1 MAWLFVR
8 GTFLREIK
16 IVFPNHRPRYLFLI
30 ACAVAVLAAGMVRG
44 QSGHSGASPVQI
56 AQRQFN
62 SGDYSGAIASLR
74 TAAAMTS
81 SDAESHFWIARAYYE
96 QHNFDQAMGQFAKAV
111 QVAPSNSLYHQWLG
125 RAYGEQADRERSF
138 TLARRVKSEFETAV
152 RLNPANIPARRDL
165 EEYCLDAPWIA
176 GGSKDE
182 AKAQVDAI
190 AVADPI
196 EGHLARAQYDALALK
211 KPDLADNE
219 YHQALEAKP
228 KRIDPYLDAADFY
241 EKQNRPAD
249 LANVLDAAGKV
260 VPSDP
265 RLAFH
270 RGVQRILAAKDLPQA
285 EQYLKSYL
293 ASTPD
298 RSDWPPHAAAREWL
312 GRLYQLEGKHA
323 EAAEQFRAALQLDPN
338 RKEARTRLDQLEKA
352 AH

>member
-1 MAWLFVR
+1 MIR
-8 GTFLREIK
+8 
-16 IVFPNHRPRYLFLI
+16 NHRPGYLYLI
-30 ACAVAVLAAGMVRG
+30 ACVGGILFSGIAWG
-44 QSGHSGASPVQI
+44 QSAHGGSSPVQI

-62 SGDYSGAIASLR
+62 GGDYSGAITSLR
-74 TAAAMTS
+74 TAAAITS

-96 QHNFDQAMGQFAKAV
+96 QRNFDQAIAHFARAV
-111 QVAPSNSLYHQWLG
+111 QIAPSNSLYHQWLG
-125 RAYGEQADRERSF
+125 RANGEKADLERSF
-138 TLARRVKSEFETAV
+138 TLARKVKSEFETAV

-190 AVADPI
+190 AAIDPI
-196 EGHLARAQYDALALK
+196 AGHVARAQYDVLALK

-219 YHQALEAKP
+219 YHQAFDAKP
-228 KRIDPYLDAADFY
+228 KGIEAFLAAADFY
-241 EKQNRPAD
+241 QKQNRAAD
-249 LANVLDAAGKV
+249 LANVIDAAAKV

-265 RLAFH
+265 RLAFY
-270 RGVQRILAAKDLPQA
+270 RGVQRIMAAKELPQA

>member
-1 MAWLFVR
+1 
-8 GTFLREIK
+8 
-16 IVFPNHRPRYLFLI
+16 LI
-30 ACAVAVLAAGMVRG
+30 ACVAGFLSAGIVWS
-44 QSGHSGASPVQI
+44 QSGHGGASPAQI
-56 AQRQFN
+56 AQRQFK
-62 SGDYSGAIASLR
+62 SGDYSGAITTLR
-74 TAAAMTS
+74 SAAAMTS
-81 SDAESHFWIARAYYE
+81 SDAEAHFWIARAYYE
-96 QHNFDQAMGQFAKAV
+96 QRNFDQAIAHFAKAE
-111 QVAPSNSLYHQWLG
+111 QLAPSNSLYHQWLG

-138 TLARRVKSEFETAV
+138 TLARKVKTEFETAV
-152 RLNPANIPARRDL
+152 QLNPSNIQARRDL
-165 EEYCLDAPWIA
+165 EEYCLEAPWIA

-182 AKAQVDAI
+182 AKVQVDAI
-190 AVADPI
+190 AAIDPI
-196 EGHLARAQYDALALK
+196 EGHLARVQYDVVALK

-219 YHQALEAKP
+219 FHLAFEAKP
-228 KRIDPYLDAADFY
+228 RTIDAYLSAAEFY

-249 LANVLDAAGKV
+249 LANVIDTAAKV
-260 VPSDP
+260 TPSDP

-298 RSDWPPHAAAREWL
+298 RSDWPTHAAAREWL

-338 RKEARTRLDQLEKA
+338 RKDAKTRLDQLEKA